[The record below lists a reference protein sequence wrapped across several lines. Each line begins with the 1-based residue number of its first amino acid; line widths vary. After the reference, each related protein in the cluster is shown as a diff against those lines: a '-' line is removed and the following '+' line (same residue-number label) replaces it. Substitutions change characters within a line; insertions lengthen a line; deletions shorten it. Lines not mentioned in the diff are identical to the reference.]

1 MLVDWAVNGVRI
13 QLADAHPYTSPVS
26 WSAAGKQILITGG
39 NSGIGQATA
48 TELARRGARVTI
60 TARDETRGRQAAS
73 EIEASAGTGV
83 ELGTLDLSSLDSV
96 RRFTGWFTERHD
108 RLDVLINNAG
118 VISGRRRET
127 PDGFEWTF
135 GVNHLGPFLLTNL
148 LTDLLVTRAPSRII
162 NVSSDA
168 HRSATG
174 GLDFHDLQLTGRYSP
189 MRAYAASKLA
199 NILFAVELDQR
210 LAGLGVTA
218 RALHPGVVGTSFGQD
233 TESAAYMRYG
243 MRLVKRFFKT
253 PAEGAA
259 TSVFLATAD
268 DAAVTGS
275 IYWSDQAPAH
285 PIPAALDSRAAA
297 RLWVESE
304 RLVGLPG

>member
-1 MLVDWAVNGVRI
+1 MSWNVD
-13 QLADAHPYTSPVS
+13 
-26 WSAAGKQILITGG
+26 GKRVLITGG

-60 TARDETRGRQAAS
+60 TARDETRGRQAVS
-73 EIEASAGTGV
+73 EIEASAGAEV
-83 ELGTLDLSSLDSV
+83 ELGMLDLSSLDSV
-96 RRFTGWFTERHD
+96 RRFAGWFTERHD

-118 VISGRRRET
+118 VMTGRRRET

-148 LTDLLVTRAPSRII
+148 LTELLVTHAPSRII

-168 HRSATG
+168 HRSAAG

-189 MRAYAASKLA
+189 MRAYASSKLA
-199 NILFAVELDQR
+199 NILFAVELDRR

-275 IYWSDQAPAH
+275 IYWSDQAPAQ
-285 PIPAALDSRAAA
+285 PIPAALDSGAAA
-297 RLWVESE
+297 RLWQESE
-304 RLVGLPG
+304 RLVGPPG